1 MLVVLGLLLPAC
13 AGAAAPDTDCEN
25 PESVTERVRF
35 ASIVV
40 LATVAEWDGTT
51 AQLEVEEIWRGP
63 DMPVEVAIVPEPGR
77 AYTAGV
83 RYLVFPTGSPPPL
96 TDARCSATTRW
107 DESLE
112 ELRPARTRAP
122 RQLGPVDADLPW
134 EWFVAAAALV
144 GIVAAGR
151 HVFEKRRHPEP
162 VWNPDYRLDDG
173 NPPGS
178 S

>member
-13 AGAAAPDTDCEN
+13 GGDAADTDCES
-25 PESVTERVRF
+25 PESAAERVRF

-40 LATVAEWDGTT
+40 LGTVTEWDGTT
-51 AQLEVEEIWRGP
+51 AQLKVEEIWRGP
-63 DMPVEVAIVPEPGR
+63 DMPEEVAIMPEPGR
-77 AYTAGV
+77 AYTTGV
-83 RYLVFPTGSPPPL
+83 RYLLFPTGGPPQL
-96 TDARCSATTRW
+96 ADARCSATTRW

-134 EWFVAAAALV
+134 EWLVAAAALA
-144 GIVAAGR
+144 GIAAAGR

-162 VWNPDYRLDDG
+162 VWNPDYRLEDE
-173 NPPGS
+173 NPPS
-178 S
+178 